1 MIMIRMDQS
10 AYNSFTITKCY
21 GPGNDTKGN
30 KQHTNKCKCK
40 CAPARV
46 VLYYITLKGGSG
58 NRVEKFAKM

>member
-10 AYNSFTITKCY
+10 AYNSFTITKYY

-46 VLYYITLKGGSG
+46 VLYYLEG
-58 NRVEKFAKM
+58 REWE